1 MNWTRLKL
9 NEISRFS
16 RVSPVIPSH
25 WAVIQSEFPD
35 VRTTLYSI
43 IDSSTGKNSLP
54 RSRFCRVTQRL
65 GGGGGSV
72 ETRGRARKELLRER
86 LALKQLDFL
95 HRLIIW
101 IILMS
106 LTVGEK
112 TWHHWKV
119 RISYNSNKPVFDE
132 EADDSSDIKAAG
144 SWTPPPLLVDT
155 AGVFA
160 GTWVVPFCQKKSV
173 QSVPNGTAPGN
184 KGVNCDFDWWER
196 TSPERIWKAKLSE
209 RDTKCPEENYSRCC
223 SSTFITVRGFP
234 QHWIILHQ
242 VCKTIAWRF
251 DRSSSYWILQ

>member
-54 RSRFCRVTQRL
+54 RSCFCLVTQRL
-65 GGGGGSV
+65 EGGGGSV
-72 ETRGRARKELLRER
+72 ETRGSVRKELLRER

-119 RISYNSNKPVFDE
+119 RISCNSNKPVFDE

-144 SWTPPPLLVDT
+144 SWTPPPPPPLLVDT

-160 GTWVVPFCQKKSV
+160 GTWVVPFCQKKSA

-184 KGVNCDFDWWER
+184 KGVNCDFEWWDER
-196 TSPERIWKAKLSE
+196 RPNASE
-209 RDTKCPEENYSRCC
+209 RRSFPSEIRSAQKK
-223 SSTFITVRGFP
+223 IIVAVVRPHSLPFAVSQSIG
-234 QHWIILHQ
+234 
-242 VCKTIAWRF
+242 
-251 DRSSSYWILQ
+251 

>member
-1 MNWTRLKL
+1 
-9 NEISRFS
+9 
-16 RVSPVIPSH
+16 
-25 WAVIQSEFPD
+25 
-35 VRTTLYSI
+35 
-43 IDSSTGKNSLP
+43 
-54 RSRFCRVTQRL
+54 
-65 GGGGGSV
+65 
-72 ETRGRARKELLRER
+72 
-86 LALKQLDFL
+86 
-95 HRLIIW
+95 
-101 IILMS
+101 MS

-144 SWTPPPLLVDT
+144 SWTPPPPPLLVDT

-160 GTWVVPFCQKKSV
+160 GTWVVPFCQKKSA
-173 QSVPNGTAPGN
+173 QSVPNGTASGN

-196 TSPERIWKAKLSE
+196 TSPERIRKAKPSE

-234 QHWIILHQ
+234 EHWIMLHQ